1 MIQKIR
7 EDKKIAL
14 DDARARE
21 CTNIRR
27 IERIRTPVRM
37 EIKGFCFFSSS
48 FLFFSFFFSSNENE
62 QWTRFNE
69 RLDVV
74 LEIVVGVLDADGPLN
89 TRKLV
94 SGTATIVHL
103 AALESHSFPLPHTHS
118 LSLSLSRSFALSL
131 SPARSFARSLA
142 LFLSLSFFLSPSSND
157 RFRGFRRLSKENPRR
172 KNAEYRDGDE
182 KRSQPPWSE
191 ALRYSTREPF

>member
-48 FLFFSFFFSSNENE
+48 FLFFSFFFLSNENE
-62 QWTRFNE
+62 Q
-69 RLDVV
+69 
-74 LEIVVGVLDADGPLN
+74 
-89 TRKLV
+89 
-94 SGTATIVHL
+94 
-103 AALESHSFPLPHTHS
+103 
-118 LSLSLSRSFALSL
+118 
-131 SPARSFARSLA
+131 
-142 LFLSLSFFLSPSSND
+142 
-157 RFRGFRRLSKENPRR
+157 
-172 KNAEYRDGDE
+172 
-182 KRSQPPWSE
+182 
-191 ALRYSTREPF
+191 